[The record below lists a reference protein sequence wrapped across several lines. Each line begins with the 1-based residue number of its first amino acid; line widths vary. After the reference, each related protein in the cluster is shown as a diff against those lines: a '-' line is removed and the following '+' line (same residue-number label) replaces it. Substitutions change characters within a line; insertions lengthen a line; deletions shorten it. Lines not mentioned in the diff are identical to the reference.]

1 MEGYSSFLFITCT
14 STDLYILHFAFYIM
28 NYEQNSCPLCQEEGI
43 AEEVRSYDIE
53 TEAPH
58 ADTIDNVDAYNRRLF
73 NDGDAPA

>member
-1 MEGYSSFLFITCT
+1 
-14 STDLYILHFAFYIM
+14 M

-58 ADTIDNVDAYNRRLF
+58 PDTIENVDAYNRRLF
-73 NDGDAPA
+73 EDGDAPA

>member
-1 MEGYSSFLFITCT
+1 MLQLFLV
-14 STDLYILHFAFYIM
+14 YILVLILIDTFYIM

-58 ADTIDNVDAYNRRLF
+58 NDTIEAVDAYNRRSF
-73 NDGDAPA
+73 EGGDAPA